1 MSKLKLGFIG
11 AGNMATAIVG
21 GVLKKGI
28 CAPEDIL
35 MADPMADQLNHMKTM
50 GVSLTADNATVAS
63 WADLL
68 ILAIKPQVYNTV
80 LPGLSGAVSGKCVV
94 SIAPGITTGYLKLQ
108 LPGAKIVRV
117 MPNTPLLIGMGATA
131 IAQPEHVSEEMFDMV
146 KHIFSSAGEIAV
158 LPEAQMDAIIA
169 VSGSSPAFFFRMI
182 NAMVEEAQ
190 RQGIDSEL
198 AMRMGARTMEGAANM
213 LLKSGKTA
221 KELTVQVCSPGGTTL
236 AALSAFD
243 ELDFDGLI
251 AKAMKRCTLRS
262 KQLGK

>member
-1 MSKLKLGFIG
+1 M
-11 AGNMATAIVG
+11 AGAIVG

-35 MADPMADQLNHMKTM
+35 MSDPMAEHLDHFKAM
-50 GVSLTADNATVAS
+50 GVHLTTDNTEAAL

-68 ILAIKPQVYNTV
+68 ILAIKPQVYDTV

-108 LPGAKIVRV
+108 LPNAHIVRV
-117 MPNTPLLIGMGATA
+117 MPNTPLLVGMGATA
-131 IAQPEHVSEEMFDMV
+131 IAQPEHVSEEMFDAV
-146 KHIFSSAGEIAV
+146 KHIFSSAGDIAV
-158 LPEAQMDAIIA
+158 LPEGQMDAVIA

-182 NAMVEEAQ
+182 DAMVSEAQ
-190 RQGIDSEL
+190 RQGIDPEL

-221 KELTVQVCSPGGTTL
+221 KELTIQVCSPGGTTL

-243 ELDFDGLI
+243 ELDFEGLI
-251 AKAMKRCTLRS
+251 AEAMKRCTLRS